1 MWIVQVIILFIS
13 VKIGE
18 YINSGKTEV
27 YDWCSG
33 VAQGERYENIII
45 KGKGEPKLSDEW
57 VARYHTQ
64 FRYEYDPWYKDWIE
78 KHIVTY
84 KLDEHHVPVKI
95 ESEKEI
101 EYWTKKYTLPYEEF
115 DKWMQEKWK
124 DKYVRDETYPP
135 VGKVVPID
143 SVEDWSCIP
152 HSIPSLWDIENS
164 SYASEYL
171 YK

>member
-33 VAQGERYENIII
+33 VAQGERYTNIII

-57 VARYHTQ
+57 VARYHAQ
-64 FRYEYDPWYKDWIE
+64 FRYKYDPWYKDWIE

-101 EYWTKKYTLPYEEF
+101 EYWTKKYTLPHEEF

-124 DKYVRDETYPP
+124 DKYTLDCYTN
-135 VGKVVPID
+135 KVLPIGSTDLTNRVCRVPTLY
-143 SVEDWSCIP
+143 
-152 HSIPSLWDIENS
+152 SIEMSE
-164 SYASEYL
+164 YASEFL
-171 YK
+171 Y

>member
-33 VAQGERYENIII
+33 VAQMERYENIIV

-57 VARYHTQ
+57 AARYHAQ
-64 FRYEYDPWYKDWIE
+64 FGYEYDPWYKDWME

-84 KLDEHHVPVKI
+84 KLNGYNYPTKI

-101 EYWTKKYTLPYEEF
+101 EYWTKKYTLSHEEF
-115 DKWMQEKWK
+115 EKWMQEKWK
-124 DKYVRDETYPP
+124 DKYVCDYTYPP
-135 VGKVVPID
+135 LGEVVPID
-143 SVEDWSCIP
+143 SREDWSCVP
-152 HSIPSLWDIENS
+152 HDVPSIWDIEHS
-164 SYASEYL
+164 SYASVYL